1 MFLELLI
8 QEKADHQTD
17 TNSKSK
23 YVTTRIPRYQE
34 KESTTSSSNG
44 AEHTGR
50 DTRNV
55 GPSGSVY
62 LRITKNGPQDVL
74 YDHYVLSQFHS
85 IASGEIYKDR
95 NVQESSAD
103 DLYQTYK
110 LA

>member
-34 KESTTSSSNG
+34 KESATSSSNG

-55 GPSGSVY
+55 GQSGSVY

-85 IASGEIYKDR
+85 IASGEIYNDR